1 MLNARADISRL
12 VKDFRELTGLTQ
24 EKLAARL
31 GVTFGTVNR
40 WENGH
45 VIPSPLA
52 LNRFEALLHELG
64 EQGSDL
70 RKIYF
75 GR

>member
-1 MLNARADISRL
+1 LNAQADISL
-12 VKDFRELTGLTQ
+12 LIKELRELTGLTQ

-45 VIPSPLA
+45 VRPSPLA
-52 LNRFEALLHELG
+52 LNRVKHLLHELG
-64 EQGSDL
+64 EQGNQL
-70 RKIYF
+70 RETYF
-75 GR
+75 DQ